1 MKSIITEKVSMKSF
15 SYPCLGKYISKVP
28 RGSFVVLFRKP
39 NMGTVIY
46 TEDASLTWPIG
57 TYSEEWGMDCF
68 EYFNGEVILRNEN

>member
-57 TYSEEWGMDCF
+57 TYSEEWG
-68 EYFNGEVILRNEN
+68 NGLF